1 MSFSIKYY
9 FISAILLV
17 FLFNTQQGISQ
28 NTSNVEASPS
38 VNRLMMRYVENAK
51 SKDVVKVWRIQ
62 ILSTSDRREMETA
75 LANFKAVYPEMI
87 VDWKHVSPNYQ
98 VRAGYFEN
106 KNRLMP
112 LMLEIKKSFP
122 SATPVYDNVSKKSIL
137 GF

>member
-75 LANFKAVYPEMI
+75 LANFKALYPEMM

>member
-1 MSFSIKYY
+1 MSFLIKYY